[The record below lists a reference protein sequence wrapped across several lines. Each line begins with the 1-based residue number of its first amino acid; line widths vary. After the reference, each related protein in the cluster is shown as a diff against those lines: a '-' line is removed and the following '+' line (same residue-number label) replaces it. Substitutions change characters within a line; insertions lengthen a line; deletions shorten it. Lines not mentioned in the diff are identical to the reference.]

1 MKRERIEKAGGS
13 VVIQRVYSSLEV
25 SRALGGFDYKDV
37 EGKGPTDLVVSSKLE
52 FFSKSILLEQV

>member
-1 MKRERIEKAGGS
+1 
-13 VVIQRVYSSLEV
+13 V
-25 SRALGGFDYKDV
+25 SQALGGFDYKDI

>member
-25 SRALGGFDYKDV
+25 SRALGGFDYKDI

-52 FFSKSILLEQV
+52 FFSSILLEQI

>member
-25 SRALGGFDYKDV
+25 SLALGGFDYKDI

-52 FFSKSILLEQV
+52 FFSSILLEQI